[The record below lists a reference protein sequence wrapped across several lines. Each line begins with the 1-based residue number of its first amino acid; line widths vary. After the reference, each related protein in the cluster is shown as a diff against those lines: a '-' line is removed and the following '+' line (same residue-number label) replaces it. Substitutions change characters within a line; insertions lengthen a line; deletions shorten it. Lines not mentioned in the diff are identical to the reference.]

1 MNAPHDTATTAL
13 IATWS
18 SEISASRDARR
29 AADRAGAWQHLERA
43 HIISQPLAGR
53 HVRTHLAMLRFALRT
68 ADVREITGQLF
79 RIVVAAPGSLTG
91 RYPAGNT
98 GGADVSAFERMPI
111 PDDLSTILR
120 AATGRG

>member
-1 MNAPHDTATTAL
+1 MNTRHDTAKTTLFTA
-13 IATWS
+13 WS
-18 SEISASRDARR
+18 SEIAASRQARR
-29 AADRAGAWQHLERA
+29 TGDRAAAWQHLERA

-68 ADVREITGQLF
+68 ADVREIAGQLF

-98 GGADVSAFERMPI
+98 GGADVSAFEPMPI
-111 PDDLSTILR
+111 PDDLSMILR
-120 AATGRG
+120 AGTGRA

>member
-1 MNAPHDTATTAL
+1 MNTLQNTAKPAL
-13 IATWS
+13 LATWS
-18 SEISASRDARR
+18 SEIAASREARR
-29 AADRAGAWQHLERA
+29 VGDRATSWQHLERA

-68 ADVREITGQLF
+68 ADPGEIVGQLF

-98 GGADVSAFERMPI
+98 GRANVSAFKPMPI
-111 PDDLSTILR
+111 PDDLTTILR
-120 AATGRG
+120 AGTGRA